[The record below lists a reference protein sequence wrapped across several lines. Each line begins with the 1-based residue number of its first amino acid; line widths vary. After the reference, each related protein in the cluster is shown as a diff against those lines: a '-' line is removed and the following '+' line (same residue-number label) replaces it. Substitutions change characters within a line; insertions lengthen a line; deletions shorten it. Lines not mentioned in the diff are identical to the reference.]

1 MNSSE
6 RSHMGSSAISEFC
19 IFAMSSSSRRM
30 AARRSDETLAQ
41 RENVQSFGLFLLY
54 LVVL

>member
-1 MNSSE
+1 
-6 RSHMGSSAISEFC
+6 MGSSAISEFC